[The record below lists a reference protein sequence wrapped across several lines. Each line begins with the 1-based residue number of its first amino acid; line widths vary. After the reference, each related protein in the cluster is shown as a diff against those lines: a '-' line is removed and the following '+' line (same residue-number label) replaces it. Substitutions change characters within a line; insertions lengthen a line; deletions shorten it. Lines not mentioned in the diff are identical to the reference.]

1 VIAVN
6 DQLSIPESELDF
18 TASRSGGPGGQNV
31 NKVSS
36 RVTLMFDVTASP
48 SLSEDQRQ
56 KIWHRLASRINKEGV
71 LRIVSQRTRSQD
83 LNKQEAIARF
93 AELLRAALV
102 VERPR
107 VKTRAPAAAK
117 VRRLEEK
124 RKRTATKQGRT
135 KTDWESH

>member
-1 VIAVN
+1 MIAVN